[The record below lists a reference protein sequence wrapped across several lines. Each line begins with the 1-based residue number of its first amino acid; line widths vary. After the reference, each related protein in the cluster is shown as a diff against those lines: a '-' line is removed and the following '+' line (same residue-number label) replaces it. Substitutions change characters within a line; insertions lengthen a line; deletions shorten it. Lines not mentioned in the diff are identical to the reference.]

1 MQGVQ
6 LEQSWGWVWVWKQM
20 SRRSVFCWGENADW
34 QEAIAYVSLTRLFM
48 RLLIVNLV
56 KTPDEHELDTFSS
69 ISIKLRSRYSQNED
83 DAITIIITH
92 TLA

>member
-1 MQGVQ
+1 
-6 LEQSWGWVWVWKQM
+6 
-20 SRRSVFCWGENADW
+20 
-34 QEAIAYVSLTRLFM
+34 M

-69 ISIKLRSRYSQNED
+69 ISIKLQSRYSQNED